1 MRATNTESV
10 LFFHPQ
16 LTLIQIKC
24 SARSSNSMVAAA
36 AGIIR
41 STLNSKATQ
50 RFVHRP
56 QRRRP
61 SITPSFSASSEAN
74 ATQHSSAQISSLFA
88 FFFPLLQTRK
98 IHILFC

>member
-1 MRATNTESV
+1 MA
-10 LFFHPQ
+10 
-16 LTLIQIKC
+16 
-24 SARSSNSMVAAA
+24 AAA

-61 SITPSFSASSEAN
+61 SITPPFSASSEAN
-74 ATQHSSAQISSLFA
+74 VTQHSSAQISSLFA
-88 FFFPLLQTRK
+88 FFFPSYK
-98 IHILFC
+98 PEKYIFCYVIKKWITSQIV